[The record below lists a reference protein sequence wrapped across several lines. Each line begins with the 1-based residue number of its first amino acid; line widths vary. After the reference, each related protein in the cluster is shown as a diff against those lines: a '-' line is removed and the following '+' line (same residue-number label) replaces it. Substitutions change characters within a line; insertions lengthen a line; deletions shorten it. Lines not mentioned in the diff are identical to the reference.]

1 MTIAD
6 TFSRI
11 LTMRR
16 FLRAM
21 DRIAAAQ
28 EQQTH
33 LLRRIADHLA
43 PAPPPTV
50 SADDLR
56 QTGSSSVNY
65 TELGRIQDF
74 TDKVRKDLGREPT
87 EDEIVDFLDG
97 REVSL

>member
-6 TFSRI
+6 AFSRI

-16 FLRAM
+16 MIRAIE
-21 DRIAAAQ
+21 RLATAQ
-28 EQQTH
+28 EQQIT
-33 LLRRIADHLA
+33 LLARIADA
-43 PAPPPTV
+43 IAPPRPVAV
-50 SADDLR
+50 SPEDLR